1 MRQHRRT
8 QDTVSNN
15 LHGDNARNDDPRNN
29 DRRSDDPRND
39 NFEPADALETLHAS
53 ILRVETLLQVASR
66 AADELRCPSA
76 PIERR
81 ALTRMQILIGR
92 AAEEASAVLAEGD
105 KVMADLA
112 EHRLAMSV

>member
-15 LHGDNARNDDPRNN
+15 HDDDNVREHDPRY
-29 DRRSDDPRND
+29 D
-39 NFEPADALETLHAS
+39 NFDAADALETLHAS
-53 ILRVETLLQVASR
+53 ILRLETLVQVASR
-66 AADELRCPSA
+66 AADELRCRSSPR
-76 PIERR
+76 ERR
-81 ALTRMQILIGR
+81 ALTRMQILIGK

-112 EHRLAMSV
+112 KHRLLTSVE